1 MESRGSRLKERVAF
15 ALIRPQHH
23 SSKLSHQFSTKTNI
37 LVFLSR
43 YFFKWHL
50 KTYHKEMGILFK
62 YKKTKT
68 KNDDSTVHQ
77 MIHDNMI
84 FDIHHVGVDSTLEVM
99 FL

>member
-1 MESRGSRLKERVAF
+1 
-15 ALIRPQHH
+15 
-23 SSKLSHQFSTKTNI
+23 
-37 LVFLSR
+37 
-43 YFFKWHL
+43 
-50 KTYHKEMGILFK
+50 MGILFK